1 MIAFIIT
8 RGSQLNALQT
18 ELSLRDA
25 LPEITPVRLPVLD
38 TAAKLNDI
46 LATYDEPFFLTFYA
60 GDTIKPAFKEQL
72 QQWQT
77 EMVHDLAGIIIQPLP
92 AVHFEESQKFE
103 CVGAILWRTANVI
116 AEPNNGFTERS
127 HLPFDLYVLIDKQFQ
142 LLNSYSW
149 LFVTTD
155 TIVPSKA
162 DILHWKNNDIEKKE
176 LMLLLKNLYAQGDHQ
191 QDKTLNPLISIVLCT
206 YNNANYL
213 PWAIRSVLAQS
224 YKNWELIIVDDRST
238 DGTQALLNTLEKDPR
253 IQCLIQE
260 HNQGKA
266 ACLNRALMKIKGS
279 WLLELDAD
287 DWLTVDCLQKLADE
301 ACGME
306 PVDVIYADHHEWTER
321 LNGQLIY
328 RGVNSPPTL
337 TYQGLLEK
345 GLAIAPRMFLTK
357 SLKDGN
363 GWNTSAPWNG
373 RLYEDIEILARFAK
387 TETLHYIPL
396 PLYNRRIRSSS
407 ITHIHTQEFKKWSS
421 WMLDQNF

>member
-1 MIAFIIT
+1 M
-8 RGSQLNALQT
+8 NALQT
-18 ELSLRDA
+18 EISLRET
-25 LPEITPVRLPVLD
+25 LPGITPVRLPELD

-46 LATYDEPFFLTFYA
+46 LATYDEAFFLTLYA

-77 EMVHDLAGIIIQPLP
+77 EMMHDFAGIIIQPFP
-92 AVHFEESQKFE
+92 AAHFKESQKFE
-103 CVGAILWRTANVI
+103 CIGAILWRMSAVI
-116 AEPNNGFTERS
+116 AEPNNGFTDRS
-127 HLPFDLYVLIDKQFQ
+127 HLPFDHFVLIDKEFQ
-142 LLNSYSW
+142 LLASYSW
-149 LFVTTD
+149 LYVTTD
-155 TIVPSKA
+155 TIVPSRA
-162 DILHWKNNDIEKKE
+162 DILYRKNNHVEEKG
-176 LMLLLKNLYAQGDHQ
+176 LLPLLKGYYAQKNHQ
-191 QDKTLNPLISIVLCT
+191 QDQTPDPLISIVLCT

-213 PWAIRSVLAQS
+213 PWAVRSVLAQT

-238 DGTQALLNTLEKDPR
+238 DGTQAFLNSLEKDPR
-253 IQCLIQE
+253 IQCLIQKQ
-260 HNQGKA
+260 NQGKA
-266 ACLNRALMKIKGS
+266 ACLNRALMEIRGI

-287 DWLTVDCLQKLADE
+287 DWLTGDCLQKLAEE

-306 PVDVIYADHHEWTER
+306 SVDVIYADHHEWTER
-321 LNGQLIY
+321 LNGMLIY
-328 RGVNSPPTL
+328 RGVKHSPPTL

-387 TETLHYIPL
+387 KETLHYIPL

-407 ITHIHTQEFKKWSS
+407 ITHIHAQEYKKWSS